1 MTEMLIGEVNHY
13 FSKIGVAG
21 LDLREQLRIGDHIH
35 IVGHTTDLLQS
46 VVSMEIDR
54 RSIEK
59 AEAGDDV
66 AISVPQK
73 VRVGDKVYLR
83 MYSRPVFEEE
93 EYLEPVAV

>member
-1 MTEMLIGEVNHY
+1 MTEMLIGEINHY
-13 FSKIGVAG
+13 FDKLGVAG
-21 LDLREQLRIGDHIH
+21 LDLKEQLRVGDHIH
-35 IVGHTTDLLQS
+35 IVGHTTDVLQS
-46 VVSMEIDR
+46 VVSMQINH

-66 AISVPQK
+66 AITVPMK

-93 EYLEPVAV
+93 EYLEPGAV